1 MGTQGLLP
9 ARPAL
14 ACFNLQITKPQ
25 PWTTSCSLM
34 GRHLKAFYASGR
46 NKDQMQ
52 GSVPRVVYPPLKST
66 VGGPCRRLRHVV
78 WVLSREHTARSST
91 QCQASLGQRAVAK
104 PAPPHAF

>member
-9 ARPAL
+9 AHPAL

-34 GRHLKAFYASGR
+34 GRHLKAFYVSGR

-52 GSVPRVVYPPLKST
+52 GSVCP
-66 VGGPCRRLRHVV
+66 
-78 WVLSREHTARSST
+78 
-91 QCQASLGQRAVAK
+91 
-104 PAPPHAF
+104 